1 VVPCKERVRF
11 KNLTGDKLTF
21 KANKTYVHCEVSQ
34 GAQTECIVW
43 HRVEEVCCRQ
53 QAGEGSDGFV
63 LLGPAFTKGGCLRGA
78 VWKRHGRCLGRIRN
92 VVPNLP
98 RVLPEMTMVGALAS
112 MSVMPTKFFRNRFA
126 QLSSGY
132 MNFKA
137 HIRRYVVDVYMG
149 HKTTRLGSDDWNKFI
164 ADFTLRHG
172 EFVLFYMTGRMPRA
186 VVGGGGGER
195 EGSNCM
201 SNCSHETACLLTWL
215 QLGLCFVKGGTD
227 KKGGQLHV
235 PH

>member
-1 VVPCKERVRF
+1 MPCKERVRF

-98 RVLPEMTMVGALAS
+98 RVLPEMTMVGASAS
-112 MSVMPTKFFRNRFA
+112 MSVMPTKFFRYTHVHNFPSFFCLFFFHFLRLLFFCFFISSCA
-126 QLSSGY
+126 LEGTGLLSCQ
-132 MNFKA
+132 
-137 HIRRYVVDVYMG
+137 
-149 HKTTRLGSDDWNKFI
+149 
-164 ADFTLRHG
+164 
-172 EFVLFYMTGRMPRA
+172 A
-186 VVGGGGGER
+186 VI
-195 EGSNCM
+195 
-201 SNCSHETACLLTWL
+201 
-215 QLGLCFVKGGTD
+215 
-227 KKGGQLHV
+227 
-235 PH
+235 

>member
-1 VVPCKERVRF
+1 MQSLSEPLQPRQQGKQHQHVCLEGVQNGGVVPCKERVRF

-98 RVLPEMTMVGALAS
+98 RVLPEMTMVGASAS
-112 MSVMPTKFFRNRFA
+112 MSVMPTKFFRAKWRKRV
-126 QLSSGY
+126 LS
-132 MNFKA
+132 
-137 HIRRYVVDVYMG
+137 RR
-149 HKTTRLGSDDWNKFI
+149 S
-164 ADFTLRHG
+164 
-172 EFVLFYMTGRMPRA
+172 
-186 VVGGGGGER
+186 
-195 EGSNCM
+195 
-201 SNCSHETACLLTWL
+201 
-215 QLGLCFVKGGTD
+215 
-227 KKGGQLHV
+227 
-235 PH
+235 